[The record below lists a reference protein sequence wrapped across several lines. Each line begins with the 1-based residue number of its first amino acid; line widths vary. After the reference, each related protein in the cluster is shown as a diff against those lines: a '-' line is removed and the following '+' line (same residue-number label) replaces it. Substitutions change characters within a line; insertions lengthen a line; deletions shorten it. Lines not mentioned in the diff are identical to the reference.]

1 MELFWYN
8 IKAMDAAAYD
18 AALSMMDAERRSRIG
33 DFPNED
39 DRKRS
44 AAGELLLRQ
53 AAAAR
58 LGCTVE
64 SAPLVWDE
72 NGKPGVEGDPFYVSV
87 SHSGPY
93 VVAAAGDHVLGV
105 DVEVIRGAEEKF
117 MRQGGP
123 VQADG
128 QGATAGAEPSP
139 AAGGR
144 GAGSHHAKRLRR
156 HRSHAAV
163 SEEEQPCI
171 VSVLIWA
178 APTSPL
184 AWWTTATT
192 LSPRPAFPPE
202 PSARRRKWWR
212 ICAAPCSL

>member
-8 IKAMDAAAYD
+8 IKEMDTAAYD
-18 AALSMMDAERRSRIG
+18 AALSMMGAERRSRIG

-117 MRQGGP
+117 MRL
-123 VQADG
+123 
-128 QGATAGAEPSP
+128 
-139 AAGGR
+139 
-144 GAGSHHAKRLRR
+144 GSHHAKRLRR

-212 ICAAPCSL
+212 ICAAPWSWLWTRRA

>member
-8 IKAMDAAAYD
+8 IKEMDAAAYD
-18 AALSMMDAERRSRIG
+18 AALSMMGAERRSRIG

-39 DRKRS
+39 GRKRS

-117 MRQGGP
+117 MRRVCSEAEMACIRPGDDGDCRRFWEIWTAKEALFKLTGKGP
-123 VQADG
+123 LLALSRLALPEGVALDYTEKNG
-128 QGATAGAEPSP
+128 CALTV
-139 AAGGR
+139 AA
-144 GAGSHHAKRLRR
+144 
-156 HRSHAAV
+156 
-163 SEEEQPCI
+163 
-171 VSVLIWA
+171 
-178 APTSPL
+178 
-184 AWWTTATT
+184 
-192 LSPRPAFPPE
+192 
-202 PSARRRKWWR
+202 R
-212 ICAAPCSL
+212 IL

>member
-8 IKAMDAAAYD
+8 IKEMDAAAYD

-53 AAAAR
+53 AVAAR
-58 LGCTVE
+58 LGCTAE

-105 DVEVIRGAEEKF
+105 DVEVIRGS
-117 MRQGGP
+117 G
-123 VQADG
+123 
-128 QGATAGAEPSP
+128 
-139 AAGGR
+139 
-144 GAGSHHAKRLRR
+144 
-156 HRSHAAV
+156 
-163 SEEEQPCI
+163 
-171 VSVLIWA
+171 
-178 APTSPL
+178 
-184 AWWTTATT
+184 
-192 LSPRPAFPPE
+192 
-202 PSARRRKWWR
+202 
-212 ICAAPCSL
+212 

>member
-8 IKAMDAAAYD
+8 IKEMDAAAYD

-58 LGCTVE
+58 LGCTAE

-72 NGKPGVEGDPFYVSV
+72 NGKPGVEGDPFYASV

-93 VVAAAGDHVLGV
+93 VVAAVGDHVLGV

-117 MRQGGP
+117 MRR
-123 VQADG
+123 ACSE
-128 QGATAGAEPSP
+128 AEM
-139 AAGGR
+139 AYIRYGD
-144 GAGSHHAKRLRR
+144 AGSFQRFWECWTAKEALFKLTGKGPLLALSRLALPEGVALD
-156 HRSHAAV
+156 HIMQNGCAVTAAM
-163 SEEEQPCI
+163 Q
-171 VSVLIWA
+171 L
-178 APTSPL
+178 
-184 AWWTTATT
+184 
-192 LSPRPAFPPE
+192 
-202 PSARRRKWWR
+202 
-212 ICAAPCSL
+212 

>member
-8 IKAMDAAAYD
+8 IKEMDAAACD

-53 AAAAR
+53 AVAAR
-58 LGCTVE
+58 LGCTAE
-64 SAPLVWDE
+64 SAPLVWNE

-93 VVAAAGDHVLGV
+93 VVAAVGDHVLGV

-117 MRQGGP
+117 MRRACSEAEMAYIRYGDAGCFQRFWECWTAKEALFKLTGKGP
-123 VQADG
+123 LLALSRLQLPEGVALDHIMQNGCAV
-128 QGATAGAEPSP
+128 TAAMQ
-139 AAGGR
+139 
-144 GAGSHHAKRLRR
+144 L
-156 HRSHAAV
+156 
-163 SEEEQPCI
+163 
-171 VSVLIWA
+171 
-178 APTSPL
+178 
-184 AWWTTATT
+184 
-192 LSPRPAFPPE
+192 
-202 PSARRRKWWR
+202 
-212 ICAAPCSL
+212 

>member
-8 IKAMDAAAYD
+8 IKEMDAAAYD

-87 SHSGPY
+87 SHNGP
-93 VVAAAGDHVLGV
+93 
-105 DVEVIRGAEEKF
+105 
-117 MRQGGP
+117 
-123 VQADG
+123 
-128 QGATAGAEPSP
+128 
-139 AAGGR
+139 
-144 GAGSHHAKRLRR
+144 
-156 HRSHAAV
+156 
-163 SEEEQPCI
+163 
-171 VSVLIWA
+171 
-178 APTSPL
+178 
-184 AWWTTATT
+184 
-192 LSPRPAFPPE
+192 
-202 PSARRRKWWR
+202 
-212 ICAAPCSL
+212 